1 MVKGQREERKE
12 EEKKKKKEKKI
23 SVENVLFVCLVKKIW
38 GKRYKHQ
45 NYEILNYFY
54 NWKLP
59 CVNKHDES
67 KKNWVVS
74 VDMWVLLVE

>member
-1 MVKGQREERKE
+1 LVKGQREERKE
-12 EEKKKKKEKKI
+12 EEKKKERKKNLCRKC
-23 SVENVLFVCLVKKIW
+23 SVCLSGKKIW

-59 CVNKHDES
+59 CVNKHDEA
-67 KKNWVVS
+67 KKN
-74 VDMWVLLVE
+74 